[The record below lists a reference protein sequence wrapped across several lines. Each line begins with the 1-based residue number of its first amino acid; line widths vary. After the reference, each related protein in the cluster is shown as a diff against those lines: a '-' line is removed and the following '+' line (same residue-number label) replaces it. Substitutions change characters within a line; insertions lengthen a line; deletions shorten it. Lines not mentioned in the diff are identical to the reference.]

1 MTAAPHQ
8 GRFFNNPKEDK
19 TMDKELTDII
29 ITEEGASEEMGVLQD
44 EEKEESED
52 E

>member
-8 GRFFNNPKEDK
+8 GRLFNDPKEDK

-29 ITEEGASEEMGVLQD
+29 ITEEGASEEMGELED
-44 EEKEESED
+44 EEKEDTENE
-52 E
+52 

>member
-8 GRFFNNPKEDK
+8 GRFFNNLKEDK
-19 TMDKELTDII
+19 TMNKELTDII
-29 ITEEGASEEMGVLQD
+29 ITEQGASEEMGELQD
-44 EEKEESED
+44 EEKEDTKD

>member
-8 GRFFNNPKEDK
+8 GRFFNDPNEDK

-29 ITEEGASEEMGVLQD
+29 ITEEGASEEMGELED
-44 EEKEESED
+44 EEKEDTENE
-52 E
+52 